1 MRLGLKIVLIFLSCM
16 GGLSPVWGQESQP
29 SGQPADKQILLWKVP
44 SSGRKALIPDISL
57 IGTIAGGWFRDDPAA
72 GAAPATDQGEN
83 PSRTGFNFQG
93 AELGIQEVVDPYVR
107 GDVFILFKEHEV
119 EVEEATVTTLS
130 LPWNLQIRAGK
141 LLAKFGRQNAQH
153 LEQLDFVDNSLTN
166 RYFFGPEGFHEL
178 GAELSVLFPLPWF
191 SEFTFQFL
199 QGENP
204 GNFDGPRKED
214 FAYLGR
220 WTNGFDVTPN
230 LAGQV
235 DLSGTVG
242 FNDTARGNTTQI
254 YGADLYLRW
263 KPSERRGLKW
273 QTEYFLR
280 RKEIVGGS
288 LTEGGVYSQLVY
300 RFARRWEA
308 GIRGERIGLP
318 SEGLRRWGVSPAIT
332 FVATEFFHLRGQYN
346 WIHTDGISKEQHEAF
361 LQIGFNM
368 GPHGAHS
375 F

>member
-1 MRLGLKIVLIFLSCM
+1 MRLGLKIVLILLSCIV
-16 GGLSPVWGQESQP
+16 GLAPVWGQESQP
-29 SGQPADKQILLWKVP
+29 SDQPVDKQILLWKVP
-44 SSGRKALIPDISL
+44 STGRKALIPDISL
-57 IGTIAGGWFRDDPAA
+57 IGSIAGGWFRDD
-72 GAAPATDQGEN
+72 PATDQGEN

-93 AELGIQEVVDPYVR
+93 VELGIQEVIDPYVR
-107 GDVFILFKEHEV
+107 GDVFILFKEAGV

-130 LPWNLQIRAGK
+130 LPWSLQFRGGM
-141 LLAKFGRQNAQH
+141 LLAKFGRQNTQH
-153 LEQLDFVDNSLTN
+153 LEQLDFVDQSLTN
-166 RYFFGPEGFHEL
+166 RYLFGPEGFREL
-178 GAELSVLFPLPWF
+178 GTELSVLFPLPWF

-199 QGENP
+199 QGDNS

-214 FAYLGR
+214 FTYLGR
-220 WTNGFDVTPN
+220 WSNGFDVTQN

-235 DLSGTVG
+235 DLSGAVG

-254 YGADLYLRW
+254 YGADLYFRW

-280 RKEIVGGS
+280 RKEIVGDT

-308 GIRGERIGLP
+308 AIRGERIGLP
-318 SEGLRRWGVSPAIT
+318 SEALSRWGVSPAIT

-346 WIHTDGISKEQHEAF
+346 WIHTDGITKEQHEAF
-361 LQIGFNM
+361 LQMQFNM